1 MDVVHTREDLRAL
14 AVDCGVPRKTTE
26 AIFSSMLLEK

>member
-1 MDVVHTREDLRAL
+1 MDVVYTREDLRAL

-26 AIFSSMLLEK
+26 AIFSTILLEK